1 MIMIIVVMGVSGSGK
16 TTVGKALASELEV
29 PFFDADDFHPQGNI
43 VKMKQGIP
51 LDDKDRKSWQ
61 ETLSKNLVQWEAA
74 TGAVLACSA
83 LKEIYRTALQSGKK
97 NDIIWIF
104 LYGRPELIKA
114 RMSGRKGHYF
124 KSELLDSQLADLEP
138 PQYGWHFNISSS
150 SDHIVKIIL
159 NKLRHTD

>member
-1 MIMIIVVMGVSGSGK
+1 M
-16 TTVGKALASELEV
+16 
-29 PFFDADDFHPQGNI
+29 
-43 VKMKQGIP
+43 
-51 LDDKDRKSWQ
+51 
-61 ETLSKNLVQWEAA
+61 SKNLVQWEAA

-138 PQYGWHFNISSS
+138 PQYGWHFNISSAF
-150 SDHIVKIIL
+150 DHIVKIIL